1 MDFLDFLPDDAE
13 ITKLII
19 VGPYPSYEYI
29 SSLIGVKGITK
40 ENTFLVV
47 DDGWD
52 VDKLKEFFPQKH
64 VRRVR
69 TSFEGGLVHAKM
81 YYCCYKVK
89 GKPKISFMI
98 GSANA
103 SNNGMKY
110 NAESLAFYRLSQFI
124 EEDQNAIKE
133 YFNNLKN
140 GKSAGKQDF
149 SYGTK
154 GSKLY
159 LPKILP
165 SSKDLDSFSAWLRS
179 GFLLYEYGRDSNFG
193 VISFKLKTQLPETVR
208 WGNSKLKTES
218 EGGTNIRFPYI
229 EPKFIKKGEDFTIK
243 QYAIQTCMGFW
254 ISKDAY
260 NFYQSN
266 NSKVLEKDLIEYVQE
281 KQKSDL
287 AKEISDRVNYVKD
300 LNNARADIDDKTK
313 RQITNCL
320 KEINKNRIKSAVS
333 SKLDTDTMK
342 AENQAFVDRY
352 KSGFEK
358 NRVPRLEDR
367 EWNRFVESWFESCMM
382 QGSSK
387 RCKSKL
393 AKKIF
398 TLVTKNLKNHID
410 SYDPIEIKNW
420 FLEKDWGRII
430 DKKNKRSLRMRIKNY
445 YKE

>member
-1 MDFLDFLPDDAE
+1 MQFLDFLPDDAE
-13 ITKLII
+13 ITQLII

-29 SSLIGVKGITK
+29 SSLIGIKGVTK
-40 ENTFLVV
+40 ENVFLVV

-52 VDKLKEFFPQKH
+52 VDKLKEFLPQKH

-81 YYCCYKVK
+81 YYCRYNVK
-89 GKPKISFMI
+89 GKTKISFMI

-110 NAESLAFYRLSQFI
+110 NAESLAFYRLGQFDK
-124 EEDQNAIKE
+124 EDQNAIKE

-140 GKSAGKQDF
+140 GKNAREQDL

-159 LPKILP
+159 LPKVLP

-208 WGNSKLKTES
+208 WGDSELKTES
-218 EGGTNIRFPYI
+218 DGGSNIRFPYI
-229 EPKFIKKGEDFTIK
+229 KPKFIKTGKDFTIK

-260 NFYQSN
+260 SFYQGL

-281 KQKSDL
+281 KQETELVQD
-287 AKEISDRVNYVKD
+287 INRRVDYVKK
-300 LNNARADIDDKTK
+300 LNNDRTDIDDKTK
-313 RQITNCL
+313 RRITKCL
-320 KEINKNRIKSAVS
+320 TEINEDRVESAVN
-333 SKLDTDTMK
+333 SKLNTDTMK
-342 AENQAFVDRY
+342 ANNQAFVDRY

-382 QGSSK
+382 QGRSK
-387 RCKSKL
+387 QCKSKL
-393 AKKIF
+393 ARKIY
-398 TLVTKNLKNHID
+398 TLVTKNLKNLIN
-410 SYDPIEIKNW
+410 SYDPIDIKDW
-420 FLEKDWGRII
+420 FLEKDWGRITN
-430 DKKNKRSLRMRIKNY
+430 KKSKRSLRMRIKNY